1 MLHFTKPEFYSIV
14 FYPEQYYNAGMCLSS
29 LLALAHKKEQVFSAN
44 ARQSSCLVVC
54 PQQNL
59 NVGEENSTGSTPI
72 HEVVSH
78 CACWKEELWRIICIL
93 FFIWA
98 IMVMQNL
105 MRGEP
110 EEEGWLGEAQGF
122 IPCESGAVHPVWEQQ
137 HIKLS
142 LVISVSSSGRCQGFL
157 SW

>member
-59 NVGEENSTGSTPI
+59 NVGEENSIGSTPI

-78 CACWKEELWRIICIL
+78 CAC
-93 FFIWA
+93 
-98 IMVMQNL
+98 
-105 MRGEP
+105 
-110 EEEGWLGEAQGF
+110 
-122 IPCESGAVHPVWEQQ
+122 
-137 HIKLS
+137 
-142 LVISVSSSGRCQGFL
+142 
-157 SW
+157 